1 MGQLRKLQKK
11 INLTVS
17 ESCKLVSNELYFPN
31 RNQVYGKAQSCP
43 GFSRAVI
50 HCLLLVIGIASL
62 TISGVVGATEQGAG
76 SASANAV
83 AVQEI
88 QLEKD
93 ADQATTIPEPTTD
106 PQESSDR
113 AIQADSPS
121 ESEGEFWRKR
131 VDSLREG
138 IDKGIKT
145 PADAD
150 VLYEELSQQL
160 RLKRKALRIALRW
173 AKSPT
178 DEIDPSTLSGDAGDE
193 IFAGYDTYLGS
204 QSR

>member
-113 AIQADSPS
+113 
-121 ESEGEFWRKR
+121 
-131 VDSLREG
+131 
-138 IDKGIKT
+138 
-145 PADAD
+145 
-150 VLYEELSQQL
+150 
-160 RLKRKALRIALRW
+160 
-173 AKSPT
+173 
-178 DEIDPSTLSGDAGDE
+178 
-193 IFAGYDTYLGS
+193 
-204 QSR
+204 